1 MAKRVLVG
9 NRSTGGYGLYVS
21 KSGSDVT
28 TCNTN
33 ELTFWTDSGET
44 GSNFVAK
51 GIHQTVPFDGGLN
64 ANNSPVATIDL
75 SSATTAPLSFSDL
88 GPEVFAF
95 GGFIQ
100 GSANP
105 GADSKK
111 GIYFT
116 STDSDSTVAN
126 RVGVAGT
133 FKGVIFKSLS
143 AGEALY

>member
-21 KSGSDVT
+21 KSGSPVD
-28 TCNTN
+28 TCDTD

-51 GIHQTVPFDGGLN
+51 GVHQTVPFTGGLDSN
-64 ANNSPVATIDL
+64 GSPVVTIDL
-75 SSATTAPLSFSDL
+75 SSATTLTLNFSDL
-88 GPEVFAF
+88 GDETFGY
-95 GGFIQ
+95 GGFVQ
-100 GSANP
+100 GSINP
-105 GADSKK
+105 GSDSKK
-111 GIYFT
+111 GVYFT

-126 RVGVAGT
+126 RVGTAGT

-143 AGEALY
+143 AGIALY